1 MKKPAFGATNFI
13 LATVVCVAAVLYFG
27 LAFLSSGSSYEK
39 DKYLAETTSTE
50 SGISLDVSATTVD
63 INEGVLYFT
72 ATPRLS
78 GEFGQSTSNGAFF
91 QLPVI
96 YSFDVFS
103 GQTLLNPGSGN
114 LTGGQPLGIRIEGDP
129 NNYPFDKYQGKFF
142 VSSRLDQSN
151 SDVYPLDVQDVS
163 TALTG
168 FSAKVGYLSFTS
180 ETANPAEIQD
190 DISQGVA
197 LIEWNLA
204 RGFSSIFATFLLG
217 GLMLVGAMSSVLLT
231 HAILRRR
238 RPPSLNSLVW
248 LAAFLFALFQVRSQL
263 PGNPPSGVRFDML
276 VFFPTILLLTTL
288 ILINVN
294 LWVKREDWEMENT
307 NYAVAGRTNQ

>member
-1 MKKPAFGATNFI
+1 MTRKGLKFSNVLMSVLLLI
-13 LATVVCVAAVLYFG
+13 AVILYFG
-27 LAFLSSGSSYEK
+27 FAFLNSGSTYQKDQFLANSTTEK
-39 DKYLAETTSTE
+39 S
-50 SGISLDVSATTVD
+50 SISLDINATNVD

-78 GEFGQSTSNGAFF
+78 GEFGQSTSNGSFF
-91 QLPVI
+91 QLPVV

-103 GQTLLNPGSGN
+103 GETLLNPGAGN

-129 NNYPFDKYQGKFF
+129 NNYPFDQYEGKFF
-142 VSSRLDQSN
+142 VSTRLDQSN
-151 SDVYPLDVQDVS
+151 SDVSPLDVNDVS
-163 TALTG
+163 TALAG
-168 FSAKVGYLSFTS
+168 FSAKVRYLSFNS
-180 ETANPAEIQD
+180 ESPNASEIRY
-190 DISQGVA
+190 DISQGFA
-197 LIEWNLA
+197 LVEWKIS
-204 RGFSSIFATFLLG
+204 RGFSSIFASFLLG

-263 PGNPPSGVRFDML
+263 PGSPPSGVRFDML
-276 VFFPTILLLTTL
+276 IFFPTVLLLTTL

-294 LWVKREDWEMENT
+294 LWINREDWDMENT
-307 NYAVAGRTNQ
+307 NYAVAGRTN

>member
-1 MKKPAFGATNFI
+1 MKKPALGVSNFI
-13 LATVVCVAAVLYFG
+13 LITLVFLATILYFG
-27 LAFLSSGSSYEK
+27 LAFLNSGSSYEK
-39 DKYLAETTSTE
+39 DKYLGENPTSE
-50 SGISLDVSATTVD
+50 SSVALDISATNVD

-78 GEFGQSTSNGAFF
+78 GEFGQSTSNGSFF
-91 QLPVI
+91 QLPVV

-129 NNYPFDKYQGKFF
+129 NNYPFDNYQGKFF

-151 SDVYPLDVQDVS
+151 SDVFPLDVRDVS

-168 FSAKVGYLSFTS
+168 FSANVRYLSFNTES
-180 ETANPAEIQD
+180 ANPVEIED

-231 HAILRRR
+231 SAILRRR

-307 NYAVAGRTNQ
+307 NYAVAGRASQ